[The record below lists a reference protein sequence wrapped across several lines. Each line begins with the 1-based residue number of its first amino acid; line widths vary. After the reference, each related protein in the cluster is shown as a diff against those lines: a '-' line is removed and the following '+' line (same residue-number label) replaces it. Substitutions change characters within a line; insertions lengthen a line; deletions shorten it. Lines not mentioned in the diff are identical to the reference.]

1 MCCSGHASGV
11 LTGPMRLGAQRSGRA
26 REPKG
31 AAEGKEQDPGVQLSF
46 VRSETPV
53 TWSNVCP
60 QICLVMSDSG
70 QN

>member
-1 MCCSGHASGV
+1 MLFWACKWGADRAMG
-11 LTGPMRLGAQRSGRA
+11 LGAQRSGRA

-31 AAEGKEQDPGVQLSF
+31 AVEDKEQGPGVSLSF

-60 QICLVMSDSG
+60 QTCLVMSDSG